1 MARVLRVG
9 NSDYKIVVENGGT
22 ITLDTTD
29 TAEDKAGT
37 VIITGDL
44 EVKGVTTTVDSTVMT
59 VADNIIVLSKDNIAS
74 GLPASLNF
82 RSGIEIER
90 GSEPNALFVYD
101 EQISWTLGGSSG
113 QGTFTF
119 EQGGNTVPIK
129 TSGIVSGS
137 TLYVQPGAGT
147 ISVTNTVDYEERVWT
162 YVAGT
167 ITDGGSG
174 VIIDDDNIPNA
185 KAVAD
190 YVDYVFSST
199 FQDRISENDTYVE
212 TKDFQTTG
220 LESTVEIGVNNIVA
234 ANFFENRLEIF
245 DLKIQGSEISTTVS
259 NGDLLLNAPGTG
271 SVKVK
276 DILEI
281 TETPSDDDI
290 LSDPT
295 APAEGVK
302 IYSKTEAEGGSGI
315 YFVNKNTTQDEI
327 ISRNRALVF
336 SMLF

>member
-37 VIITGDL
+37 VVITGDL
-44 EVKGVTTTVDSTVMT
+44 EVKGTTTTVDSTVVT
-59 VADNIIVLSKDNIAS
+59 IADNIIVLSKDNIAS

-90 GSEPNALFVYD
+90 GSLPNALFVYD
-101 EQISWTLGGSSG
+101 EQISWTLGGTSG

-147 ISVTNTVDYEERVWT
+147 ISVTNTVNYEERVWT
-162 YVAGT
+162 YTAGV
-167 ITDGGSG
+167 ITDLGSG
-174 VIIDDDNIPNA
+174 VVQDDDNIPNA
-185 KAVAD
+185 KAVVD
-190 YVDYVFSST
+190 YVDYFFGSA

-212 TKDFQTTG
+212 TRDFQTTG
-220 LESTVEIGVNNIVA
+220 LESTVEIGVNSVA
-234 ANFFENRLEIF
+234 SANFFDNRVEFLEI
-245 DLKIQGSEISTTVS
+245 KIQGSEISTTAS
-259 NGDLLLNAPGTG
+259 NSDLLLNAPGTG

-290 LSDPT
+290 LSNPT
-295 APAEGVK
+295 APVEGVK

-315 YFVNKNTTQDEI
+315 YIVNKSNTQDEI
-327 ISRNRALVF
+327 ITRNRALVF

>member
-37 VIITGDL
+37 VIVTGNL
-44 EVKGVTTTVDSTVMT
+44 EVKGVTTTVDSTVVT
-59 VADNIIVLSKDNIAS
+59 IADNIIVLSKDNIAS
-74 GLPASLNF
+74 GLPASLNY
-82 RSGIEIER
+82 RSGVEIER

-101 EQISWTLGGSSG
+101 EQISWTLGGTSG

-119 EQGGNTVPIK
+119 EQGPTTLPIK

-147 ISVTNTVDYEERVWT
+147 ISVTNTVNYEQRIWT
-162 YVAGT
+162 YSGGV
-167 ITDGGSG
+167 ITDSGGG
-174 VIIDDDNIPNA
+174 VIQDDDNIPNA
-185 KAVAD
+185 KAVTD
-190 YVDYVFSST
+190 YVDYFFGTS
-199 FQDRISENDTYVE
+199 FQDKISENDTYVE

-220 LESTVEIGVNNIVA
+220 SESTVEIAVNNSVI
-234 ANFFENRLEIF
+234 ANFYDNRLEAF
-245 DLKIQGSEISTTVS
+245 DLKFQGTEISTTNS
-259 NGDLLLNAPGTG
+259 NSDLLLNAPGTG
-271 SVKVK
+271 SVKIK

-281 TETPSDDDI
+281 TETPSDDDV
-290 LSDPT
+290 LNDPT
-295 APAEGVK
+295 SPLEGIK
-302 IYSKTEAEGGSGI
+302 LYSKTQAEGGTGL
-315 YFVNKNTTQDEI
+315 YFVNKSTTQDEI
-327 ISRNRALVF
+327 ISRNRALIF

>member
-37 VIITGDL
+37 VVITGDL
-44 EVKGVTTTVDSTVMT
+44 EVKGTTTTVDSTVMT

-90 GSEPNALFVYD
+90 GSEVNAVFVYD
-101 EQISWTLGGSSG
+101 EQISWSLGGTSG
-113 QGTFTF
+113 QGTFTL
-119 EQGGNTVPIK
+119 ERGSQLLPIK
-129 TSGIVSGS
+129 TSGIVSGT
-137 TLYVQPGAGT
+137 TLYVQPGNGT
-147 ISVTNTVDYEERVWT
+147 ISVTNTIDYEERIWT
-162 YVAGT
+162 YTAGV
-167 ITDGGSG
+167 ITDSGSG
-174 VIIDDDNIPNA
+174 VVQDDDNIPNA
-185 KAVAD
+185 KAVTD
-190 YVDYVFSST
+190 YVNYVFSST
-199 FQDRISENDTYVE
+199 FQDRISENDTYFE
-212 TKDFQTTG
+212 AKDFQTTG
-220 LESTVEIGVNNIVA
+220 NESTAEIGVNNLAV
-234 ANFFENRLEIF
+234 ANFYENRLELF
-245 DLKIQGSEISTTVS
+245 DLNIQGTEISTTLS
-259 NGDLLLNAPGTG
+259 GGDLILNAPGTG

-281 TETPSDDDI
+281 TETPSDDDA
-290 LSDPT
+290 LDDPN
-295 APAEGVK
+295 APSEGIK
-302 IYSKTEAEGGSGI
+302 LYSKTEAEGGSGL
-315 YFVNKNTTQDEI
+315 YFVNKSETADEL